1 MGIMKVVSNVTDIN
15 EWKYSYFKGDDSR
28 DLNTENLAET
38 VLDNKEQYVLKYA
51 ETPQTEELQR
61 IKQLAGV

>member
-1 MGIMKVVSNVTDIN
+1 MAIMKVVSNVTEIT
-15 EWKYSYFKGDDSR
+15 EWKYNFYKGDDSR
-28 DLNTENLAET
+28 ELNEENLSET

-61 IKQLAGV
+61 LKQLAGV